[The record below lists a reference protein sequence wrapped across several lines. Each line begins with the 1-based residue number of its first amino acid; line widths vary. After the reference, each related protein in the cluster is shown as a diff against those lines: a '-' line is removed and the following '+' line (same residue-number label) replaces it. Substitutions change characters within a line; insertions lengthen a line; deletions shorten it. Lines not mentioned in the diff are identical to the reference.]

1 MSRDEGF
8 LFNVPEQTGFG
19 VTDSAGGSGRR
30 RNIMREEE
38 RKMSD
43 EIKRVKRELKFKG
56 TIIDFYQDT
65 MEINGDHTVIWDFI
79 KHKGAAAVV
88 PVREDG
94 KILMVRQYRNAL
106 ERYTLEIPAGAL
118 DAEDEPGIACASREL
133 EEETG
138 YRSSRLE
145 WLINLRTTV
154 AFCHEKIEVYVARD
168 LIPSEQHL
176 DEDEFIDLQAY
187 SIEEL
192 KEKIFSGEIEDAK
205 TVSALLAYDAKY
217 GKKE

>member
-1 MSRDEGF
+1 MS
-8 LFNVPEQTGFG
+8 EQ
-19 VTDSAGGSGRR
+19 
-30 RNIMREEE
+30 
-38 RKMSD
+38 
-43 EIKRVKRELKFKG
+43 IKRLKRELKFKG
-56 TIIDFYQDT
+56 KIIDFYQDT

-106 ERYTLEIPAGAL
+106 DRYTLEIPAGAL
-118 DAEDEPGIACASREL
+118 DAADEPGLTCASREL

-138 YRSSRLE
+138 FRSENLE
-145 WLINLRTTV
+145 WLITLRTTV
-154 AFCHEKIEVYVARD
+154 AFCNERIEVYVARD
-168 LIPSEQHL
+168 LVLSRQNL

-187 SIEEL
+187 TIEEL

-205 TVSALLAYDAKY
+205 TVSALLAYDVKY